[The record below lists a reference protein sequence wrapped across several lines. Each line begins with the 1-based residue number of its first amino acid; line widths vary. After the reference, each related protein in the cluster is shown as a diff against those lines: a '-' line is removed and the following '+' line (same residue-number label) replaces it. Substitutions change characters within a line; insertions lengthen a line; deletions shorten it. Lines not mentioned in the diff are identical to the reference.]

1 MLAFSY
7 VALRFVHFAALMLI
21 FGNALYCAWLA
32 PSSLQRL
39 MTHRFQRQQKIAAIA
54 SLVSAVLMLAT
65 QGGLMGDGWA
75 DVFRPEVWMAVA
87 STQFGSVWLWQIV
100 FAVLTACAAWIAP
113 IKSAR
118 LLLLLAAGQFVL
130 LAGVG
135 HAAMHDGAQGVLQR
149 VNHAIH
155 LLCAAMWVGALL
167 PLIFCLRLAKGRWRN
182 PAIYTMMRFSR
193 MGHYAVAGVI
203 LSGIVN
209 MLLILGITLPWRT
222 EYGQMLLFKCAL
234 VALMVA
240 IALVNRYVLVPRFRP
255 DAGREQQFFIWMTQ
269 AEVVLGALV
278 LAVVSLFA
286 TWEPF

>member
-1 MLAFSY
+1 
-7 VALRFVHFAALMLI
+7 
-21 FGNALYCAWLA
+21 
-32 PSSLQRL
+32 
-39 MTHRFQRQQKIAAIA
+39 
-54 SLVSAVLMLAT
+54 MLAT

-75 DVFRPEVWMAVA
+75 DVFRPDVWMAVA
-87 STQFGSVWLWQIV
+87 STQFGSVWLWQII
-100 FAVLTACAAWIAP
+100 FAVLTVCAAWIAP

-135 HAAMHDGAQGVLQR
+135 HAAMHDGAEGVLQR

-222 EYGQMLLFKCAL
+222 EYGQMLLFKSAL

>member
-1 MLAFSY
+1 
-7 VALRFVHFAALMLI
+7 V
-21 FGNALYCAWLA
+21 
-32 PSSLQRL
+32 
-39 MTHRFQRQQKIAAIA
+39 QRQQKSAAIA

-118 LLLLLAAGQFVL
+118 LLLLLAAGQLVL

-135 HAAMHDGAQGVLQR
+135 NAAMHDGAEGVLQR

-222 EYGQMLLFKCAL
+222 EYGQ
-234 VALMVA
+234 
-240 IALVNRYVLVPRFRP
+240 
-255 DAGREQQFFIWMTQ
+255 
-269 AEVVLGALV
+269 
-278 LAVVSLFA
+278 
-286 TWEPF
+286 